1 MKRLP
6 DGRFDSETAAR
17 REQIRN
23 RYLDADADADAEAE
37 AEAEDTGL
45 GRMYEKNAWYTFSSP
60 RVPWQ
65 RPGCNSG

>member
-23 RYLDADADADAEAE
+23 RYLDADADAEAE
-37 AEAEDTGL
+37 AEAETAGMVML
-45 GRMYEKNAWYTFSSP
+45 MTWHRNT
-60 RVPWQ
+60 
-65 RPGCNSG
+65 CNMPVA